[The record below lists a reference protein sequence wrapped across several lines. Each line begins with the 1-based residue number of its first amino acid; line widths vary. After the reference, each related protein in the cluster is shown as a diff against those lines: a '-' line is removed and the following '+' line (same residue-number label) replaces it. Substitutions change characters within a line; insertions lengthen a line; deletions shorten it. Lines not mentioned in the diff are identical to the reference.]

1 MFGGALDIM
10 RLAEGIIKAKISNI
24 IDKPLVIRIKG
35 VFEKEV
41 TEMMENFLASNEN
54 ANQSIWMVKEL
65 DKAALKAVRLASE
78 SEFEDLIKEQE
89 AIKKK

>member
-1 MFGGALDIM
+1 M